1 MAGVDDNDVVDIDV
15 DVDESHR
22 QPIYMEVE
30 DSGYTEDS
38 SSTPSSG
45 SNTHNLANS
54 IKDVESKQTSVTILN
69 DNGRVWTCLNR
80 FKPVFLA
87 NDIY

>member
-1 MAGVDDNDVVDIDV
+1 LVPSPAPKKEKRFIKSVQVDT
-15 DVDESHR
+15 DEAQQLQ

-45 SNTHNLANS
+45 NNTNNMVAVL
-54 IKDVESKQTSVTILN
+54 
-69 DNGRVWTCLNR
+69 
-80 FKPVFLA
+80 
-87 NDIY
+87 

>member
-1 MAGVDDNDVVDIDV
+1 VDT
-15 DVDESHR
+15 DEAQQLQ

-45 SNTHNLANS
+45 NNTNNMV
-54 IKDVESKQTSVTILN
+54 DVL
-69 DNGRVWTCLNR
+69 
-80 FKPVFLA
+80 
-87 NDIY
+87 